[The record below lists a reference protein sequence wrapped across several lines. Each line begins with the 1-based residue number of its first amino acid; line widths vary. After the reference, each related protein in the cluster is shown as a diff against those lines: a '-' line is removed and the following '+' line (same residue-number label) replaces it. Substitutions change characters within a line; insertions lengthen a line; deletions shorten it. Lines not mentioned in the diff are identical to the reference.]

1 MVRTADR
8 VRRRRIGWTSRRGPC
23 SAGYRTTRS
32 RNKSA
37 TRGRIGCR
45 HFRNS
50 PADWTDVHR
59 SPAMPCAFL
68 FNAIPLSLQSLASV
82 PMFRGRRAV
91 LSPGRPLSFYSARA
105 CRSCGVSFHGAFGV
119 ILTLF
124 DAFLL
129 SWHLVPI
136 SSRCTRFTP
145 FLFLRM
151 EPGSATAPPDASSR
165 AAPHKPV
172 AGSMAALVGTWR
184 LCQSSRRPPSARPE
198 ATARLQKMN

>member
-8 VRRRRIGWTSRRGPC
+8 VRRRRIGWTSRHVRPAIGLHAAGTSRQQEAGSVVGISVIRRLIGPTC
-23 SAGYRTTRS
+23 
-32 RNKSA
+32 
-37 TRGRIGCR
+37 
-45 HFRNS
+45 
-50 PADWTDVHR
+50 TDHQ
-59 SPAMPCAFL
+59 PCPCAFL

-145 FLFLRM
+145 LLFLRM